1 MRYQKELSV
10 AAIAIVILLMIFKP
24 SVLGI
29 VYNNVLGKLFLVACI
44 VFLTLKHT
52 IAGLLGVVFIAV
64 IASNSVFEGVENKE
78 DGSDGSDG
86 SDGKGTKGAKDA
98 KDGKDKKELEKEA
111 STTPPAGTH
120 PAGADAASLAAAVMK
135 QMSAPAS

>member
-1 MRYQKELSV
+1 MRYQKELSI
-10 AAIAIVILLMIFKP
+10 AAITVVILLMVFKP

-64 IASNSVFEGVENKE
+64 IASNSIFEGI
-78 DGSDGSDG
+78 DGTADGGSDATGDKDG
-86 SDGKGTKGAKDA
+86 DKGAT
-98 KDGKDKKELEKEA
+98 EKEKEKEKEKEEKGEKK
-111 STTPPAGTH
+111 PAE
-120 PAGADAASLAAAVMK
+120 AASQVDIASAALKALTK
-135 QMSAPAS
+135 

>member
-1 MRYQKELSV
+1 MRYQKEISV
-10 AAIAIVILLMIFKP
+10 TAIAVVVLLMIFKP

-64 IASNSVFEGVENKE
+64 IASNSMFEGI
-78 DGSDGSDG
+78 DGTTNPPET
-86 SDGKGTKGAKDA
+86 GK
-98 KDGKDKKELEKEA
+98 A
-111 STTPPAGTH
+111 SKPA
-120 PAGADAASLAAAVMK
+120 ADADAAADAAADDDKKKDKSPVS
-135 QMSAPAS
+135 QVDIASAALKALSK

>member
-86 SDGKGTKGAKDA
+86 KGTKGAKN
-98 KDGKDKKELEKEA
+98 GKDKKDLEKEA
-111 STTPPAGTH
+111 STTPPAATH

>member
-1 MRYQKELSV
+1 MRYQKEISITTITV
-10 AAIAIVILLMIFKP
+10 VILLMIFKP

-64 IASNSVFEGVENKE
+64 IASNSVFEGI
-78 DGSDGSDG
+78 DGTTNPPATDSGNAAKPDDGDKAA
-86 SDGKGTKGAKDA
+86 D
-98 KDGKDKKELEKEA
+98 DKKKD
-111 STTPPAGTH
+111 T
-120 PAGADAASLAAAVMK
+120 
-135 QMSAPAS
+135 PASQVDIASAALKALSTQ

>member
-1 MRYQKELSV
+1 MRYQKELSI

-52 IAGLLGVVFIAV
+52 V
-64 IASNSVFEGVENKE
+64 IASNSVFEGIENENKE
-78 DGSDGSDG
+78 DG
-86 SDGKGTKGAKDA
+86 
-98 KDGKDKKELEKEA
+98 KDKKDKK
-111 STTPPAGTH
+111 STGSTDTADAADDAALPAATH

-135 QMSAPAS
+135 QMAAPAS

>member
-64 IASNSVFEGVENKE
+64 IASNSVFEGIEN
-78 DGSDGSDG
+78 GA
-86 SDGKGTKGAKDA
+86 DGKADKKDKDA
-98 KDGKDKKELEKEA
+98 K
-111 STTPPAGTH
+111 TPPAAGAADGADGASPKAATH
-120 PAGADAASLAAAVMK
+120 PVGADAASLAAAVMK
-135 QMSAPAS
+135 QMAAAPAS

>member
-1 MRYQKELSV
+1 MRYQKEISIT
-10 AAIAIVILLMIFKP
+10 AIAVVILLMIFKP

-64 IASNSVFEGVENKE
+64 IASNSMFEGI
-78 DGSDGSDG
+78 DGTTNPPEAS
-86 SDGKGTKGAKDA
+86 KPAADA
-98 KDGKDKKELEKEA
+98 TVTTDADDKKKEKPPPTSQVDVA
-111 STTPPAGTH
+111 S
-120 PAGADAASLAAAVMK
+120 AALKALSS
-135 QMSAPAS
+135 Q